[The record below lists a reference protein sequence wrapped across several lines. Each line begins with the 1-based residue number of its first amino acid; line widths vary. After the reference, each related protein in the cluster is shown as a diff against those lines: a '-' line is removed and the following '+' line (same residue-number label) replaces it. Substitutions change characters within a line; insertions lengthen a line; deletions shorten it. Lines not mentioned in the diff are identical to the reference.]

1 VRSTPRLGAFEVNH
15 CHLQHRCAATN
26 RAQATAAAALW
37 IKDGLEFLCFAA
49 KTVGFAAK
57 W

>member
-1 VRSTPRLGAFEVNH
+1 M
-15 CHLQHRCAATN
+15 CAAISQ
-26 RAQATAAAALW
+26 AQATVAAAAW

-49 KTVGFAAK
+49 KTVGSVAK

>member
-1 VRSTPRLGAFEVNH
+1 VQSTPQLGAFGVNR
-15 CHLQHRCAATN
+15 CHLRYRCAVIN
-26 RAQATAAAALW
+26 RAQEMVAVAAW

-49 KTVGFAAK
+49 KTVGSTAK